1 MSVTHTAQIFHFPRR
16 PIAPATTAPGGLDF
30 TRATPADPARV
41 EANQVRLS
49 ATVAAR
55 SDAERAELVS
65 TLLLTLENNPSAPC
79 LCWPLRDIAGN
90 PCVAVIVAGVPFRL
104 RPKDCRMAADAL
116 VAEQAFPGCMQPAHD
131 LREAANTAEQRGPA
145 PRPGGILTLASPS
158 RTGMVTTIVLS
169 VLIAATVLAARLFG
183 R

>member
-16 PIAPATTAPGGLDF
+16 PIAGAPGGLDF
-30 TRATPADPARV
+30 TRATPAATAPV

-55 SDAERAELVS
+55 TDAERAELVS
-65 TLLLTLENNPSAPC
+65 ALLLTLENNPAAPC

-104 RPKDCRMAADAL
+104 RPDDCRTAADAL

-145 PRPGGILTLASPS
+145 SRPGGILTLASPS
-158 RTGMVTTIVLS
+158 RTGMVTTVVLS
-169 VLIAATVLAARLFG
+169 VLIAATVLVARLFG

>member
-1 MSVTHTAQIFHFPRR
+1 MSVSHSADSKVVDLFPRR
-16 PIAPATTAPGGLDF
+16 VQPHGLDLS
-30 TRATPADPARV
+30 RATPADPTIV
-41 EANQVRLS
+41 EAHRVRLS

-55 SDAERAELVS
+55 TDADRAELVAA
-65 TLLLTLENNPSAPC
+65 LLLMLEDNPSAPC

-104 RPKDCRMAADAL
+104 RPDDCRTAADAL
-116 VAEQAFPGCMQPAHD
+116 VAEQAFPGCLQPAHD
-131 LREAANTAEQRGPA
+131 LREAANTADQRGPA

-158 RTGMVTTIVLS
+158 RTGMVATLVLS
-169 VLIAATVLAARLFG
+169 VLIAATVLVARLFG